1 MLTAEVAHKATL
13 RAVRGRNDRPIV
25 LPGVTVPAPSR
36 EEGGQMKSVRHGLV
50 GLVCVPLVL
59 LAACEDGDSKSDEPT
74 PSASTSASLSES
86 DSDLP
91 EAQPAAEVTTVE
103 LGQAWIDA
111 YNGASTIGITE
122 RGRGRTEIS

>member
-1 MLTAEVAHKATL
+1 MLTAEVAHKPTL

-74 PSASTSASLSES
+74 PSASPDRTSVVEGKRVSVRV
-86 DSDLP
+86 DL
-91 EAQPAAEVTTVE
+91 
-103 LGQAWIDA
+103 G
-111 YNGASTIGITE
+111 GGGI
-122 RGRGRTEIS
+122 IKQKNK